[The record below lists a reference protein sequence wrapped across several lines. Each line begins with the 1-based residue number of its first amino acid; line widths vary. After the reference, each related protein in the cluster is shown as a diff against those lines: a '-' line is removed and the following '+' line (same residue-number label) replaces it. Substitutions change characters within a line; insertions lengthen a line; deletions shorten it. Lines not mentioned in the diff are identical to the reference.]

1 MEKDRIAFCVE
12 SFKPSPFGHM
22 RAVYPSSTSGFL
34 PGVIPSRPED
44 FSVNLEQGIDEIF
57 LKPPV
62 CHVLARVH
70 KLREISLEQEHPLGI
85 IAETLSE
92 KEHYGAG
99 CHVVVEPAFIR

>member
-44 FSVNLEQGIDEIF
+44 LPVDLEQRIDKII
-57 LKPPV
+57 LKSLI
-62 CHVLARVH
+62 CHVLAGFH
-70 KLREISLEQEHPLGI
+70 ELGKISFE
-85 IAETLSE
+85 
-92 KEHYGAG
+92 
-99 CHVVVEPAFIR
+99 